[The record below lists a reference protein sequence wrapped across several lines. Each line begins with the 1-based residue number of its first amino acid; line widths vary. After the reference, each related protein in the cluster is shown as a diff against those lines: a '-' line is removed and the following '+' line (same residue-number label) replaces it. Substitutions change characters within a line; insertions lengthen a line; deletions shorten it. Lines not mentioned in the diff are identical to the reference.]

1 MRWLEEQRDPNHPH
15 ICTIEEVVDETPT
28 VRTLYFHD
36 PVLAEVEPGQF
47 AMVWIPGVNELPMS
61 VMISEKKDEAGFTV
75 RKRGESSTALYNLKV
90 GDKIG
95 VRGPY
100 GNSFDY
106 RDPNGIRLE
115 NHRKSPFKDILLIGG
130 GTGLVPLLRL
140 QKYWMQDVLGHPH
153 ITLLMGSKTK
163 DEVFFEDIAKKI
175 PTDYL
180 SDDEY
185 DSRYDIDFGDGATER
200 AMKKRSDKAEEA
212 LEIIPVTEDGSYGE
226 KGYVTDVLEKL
237 LEENK
242 YDAIYT
248 CGPELMMHK
257 VVKLANEKGIFVQ
270 ASLERMMK
278 CGVGICG
285 SCCVGQDL
293 ACRDGTVFDGE
304 YLAKSSEF
312 GHFQRTKSGIL
323 EKI

>member
-1 MRWLEEQRDPNHPH
+1 MEEQRDPNHPY
-15 ICTIEEVVDETPT
+15 ICTIERVVDETPT

-36 PVLAEVEPGQF
+36 EVLASVQPGQF

-106 RDPNGIRLE
+106 LNLDDRGAPRVY
-115 NHRKSPFKDILLIGG
+115 PFKNILLIGG
-130 GTGLVPLLRL
+130 GTGLVPLMRL
-140 QKYWMQDVLGHPH
+140 QKYWMKGVPYHGHA
-153 ITLLMGSKTK
+153 TLLMGSKTK
-163 DEVFFEDIAKKI
+163 DEVFFENIAKKI
-175 PTDYL
+175 MQKWH
-180 SDDEY
+180 SD
-185 DSRYDIDFGDGATER
+185 SIITIPAF
-200 AMKKRSDKAEEA
+200 
-212 LEIIPVTEDGSYGE
+212 EIIPVTEDGSYGE

-237 LEENK
+237 LEENT

>member
-15 ICTIEEVVDETPT
+15 ICIIEKVVDETPT

-36 PVLAEVEPGQF
+36 PVLANVLPGQF

-61 VMISEKKDEAGFTV
+61 VMISENDEKSGFTV
-75 RKRGESSTALYNLKV
+75 RKRGESSTALYNLQV
-90 GDKIG
+90 GQQIG

-100 GNSFDY
+100 GNSFD
-106 RDPNGIRLE
+106 I
-115 NHRKSPFKDILLIGG
+115 KDGKILLIGG
-130 GTGLVPLLRL
+130 GTGLVPLMRL
-140 QKYWMQDVLGHPH
+140 VKFSKDTNK
-153 ITLLMGSKTK
+153 ITLLMGSQTK
-163 DEVFFEDIAKKI
+163 EEVFFEDMAKNSWLYNDLNCI
-175 PTDYL
+175 
-180 SDDEY
+180 S
-185 DSRYDIDFGDGATER
+185 
-200 AMKKRSDKAEEA
+200 
-212 LEIIPVTEDGSYGE
+212 VTEDGSYGE

-237 LEENK
+237 LEENT

-248 CGPELMMHK
+248 CGPELMMYK

-285 SCCVGQDL
+285 SCCVSQDL
-293 ACRDGTVFDGE
+293 VCRDGTVFDGQ
-304 YLAKSSEF
+304 YLAKNSEF
-312 GHFQRTKSGIL
+312 GHLQRTKSGIL

>member
-15 ICTIEEVVDETPT
+15 ICTIERVVDETPT

-36 PVLAEVEPGQF
+36 EVLANVKPGQF

-100 GNSFDY
+100 GNSFATE
-106 RDPNGIRLE
+106 NIRVLTDA
-115 NHRKSPFKDILLIGG
+115 KVLLIGG
-130 GTGLVPLLRL
+130 GTGLVPLMRYLDFL
-140 QKYWMQDVLGHPH
+140 VNPAINGASV
-153 ITLLMGSKTK
+153 TLLMGSKTK
-163 DEVFFEDIAKKI
+163 DEVFFEEKAKELIGRNTKL
-175 PTDYL
+175 TV
-180 SDDEY
+180 
-185 DSRYDIDFGDGATER
+185 
-200 AMKKRSDKAEEA
+200 
-212 LEIIPVTEDGSYGE
+212 IPVTEDGSYGE

-237 LEENK
+237 LQENT

-248 CGPELMMHK
+248 CGPELMMYK

-285 SCCVGQDL
+285 SCCVNEDL
-293 ACRDGTVFDGE
+293 VCRDGTVFDGE
-304 YLAKSSEF
+304 HLAENSEF
-312 GHFQRTKSGIL
+312 GHFERTKSGVL
-323 EKI
+323 EEI

>member
-1 MRWLEEQRDPNHPH
+1 LEEQRDPNHPH
-15 ICTIEEVVDETPT
+15 ICTIDIVVDETPT
-28 VRTLYFHD
+28 VRTLYFND
-36 PVLAEVEPGQF
+36 QFLGDVLPGKF

-61 VMISEKKDEAGFTV
+61 VMVSKNRSGFTV

-100 GNSFDY
+100 GNSFDIK
-106 RDPNGIRLE
+106 GE
-115 NHRKSPFKDILLIGG
+115 KILLIGG
-130 GTGLVPLLRL
+130 GTGLAPLMRL
-140 QKYWMQDVLGHPH
+140 IAYAGVCSDYEVSE
-153 ITLLMGSKTK
+153 ITVLMGSRTK
-163 DEVFFEDIAKKI
+163 EEVFFEKVDTVINI
-175 PTDYL
+175 PRDVTV
-180 SDDEY
+180 
-185 DSRYDIDFGDGATER
+185 
-200 AMKKRSDKAEEA
+200 KV
-212 LEIIPVTEDGSYGE
+212 IPVTEDGSYGE

-237 LEENK
+237 LEENT

-248 CGPELMMHK
+248 CGPELMMYK

-285 SCCVGQDL
+285 SCCVNEDL
-293 ACRDGTVFDGE
+293 VCRDGTVFDGQH
-304 YLAKSSEF
+304 LAKNSEF

>member
-15 ICTIEEVVDETPT
+15 ICTIERVVDETPT

-36 PVLAEVEPGQF
+36 EVLANVKPGQF

-175 PTDYL
+175 LSVEETDFTTIPMAESL
-180 SDDEY
+180 IDNMRSEKNI
-185 DSRYDIDFGDGATER
+185 SKEKLEHVNDIDAYIADIRKT
-200 AMKKRSDKAEEA
+200 
-212 LEIIPVTEDGSYGE
+212 YE
-226 KGYVTDVLEKL
+226 KTL
-237 LEENK
+237 
-242 YDAIYT
+242 
-248 CGPELMMHK
+248 
-257 VVKLANEKGIFVQ
+257 
-270 ASLERMMK
+270 
-278 CGVGICG
+278 
-285 SCCVGQDL
+285 
-293 ACRDGTVFDGE
+293 
-304 YLAKSSEF
+304 
-312 GHFQRTKSGIL
+312 
-323 EKI
+323 